1 MREFRQEITGTLIG
15 VALYW
20 LIGSGIFYLVG
31 LSSWLAG
38 FALGCASGA
47 VHYSLLAIRL
57 SRVTEMSARKAMIFM
72 RVGFILR
79 FAFVV
84 LVLVFAMQVS
94 RVFFAS
100 CAVGVIGL
108 YAVQTTRALVS
119 GVRSLKGK

>member
-1 MREFRQEITGTLIG
+1 MREFRQEIRGTLIG

-20 LIGSGIFYLVG
+20 VIGSAMFYSVG

-47 VHYSLLAIRL
+47 VHYILLAMRL
-57 SRVTEMSARKAMIFM
+57 SRVTEMSAEKAMVFM

-79 FAFVV
+79 FAFVA

-94 RVFFAS
+94 RVFFTS

-108 YAVQTTRALVS
+108 YAVQTTRAFVA
-119 GVRSLKGK
+119 GVRSLHRK